1 MKKGGRMF
9 NKISVR
15 DIDSRNKRVFLR
27 VDFNV
32 PLDDKGNVQD
42 DLRIR
47 EALKTINCLIENKAI
62 VIIASHMGRPKGK
75 VVPELSLKPCA
86 KRLSELLG
94 KEVKTAPDCI
104 GDEVEKM
111 ASELKPGD
119 LLMLENLRFHKE
131 ETDNDAEFARKLSKL
146 AELYVNDAFGAV
158 HRAHASVE
166 AITHFFQIR
175 AAGFLI
181 EKELEYL
188 GNAVENP
195 KRPFVVILGGAK
207 VSGKLELII
216 NLMEKC
222 DTILLGGAMV
232 YTFLASRGRAT
243 GSSLVESDKIE
254 NAGDILKKAEDKGVE
269 LELPLDH
276 LIAKELN
283 EQSETK
289 IIDDTSEGIPAGWMG
304 VDIGPK
310 TVSKYSEY
318 LKNAKTIV
326 WNGPMGVFEIPAFAA
341 GTLNIARAVAAS
353 GAISIVG
360 GGDSAAAVKKAG
372 VTDKLTHIST
382 GGGASLEFLAGEELP
397 GIKALSDKK

>member
-1 MKKGGRMF
+1 MF

-15 DIDSRNKRVFLR
+15 DIDSNNKRVFLR

-47 EALKTINCLIENKAI
+47 EALKTINYLLENKAA
-62 VIIASHMGRPKGK
+62 VIIASHMGRPKGEI
-75 VVPELSLKPCA
+75 VPKLSLKPCA
-86 KRLSELLG
+86 KRLSELTD
-94 KEVKTAPDCI
+94 KEVKMAPDCI

-111 ASELKPGD
+111 ASELKPGG

-131 ETDNDAEFARKLSKL
+131 ETDNDVEFAKKLSEM
-146 AELYVNDAFGAV
+146 AEVYVNDAFGAV

-166 AITHFFQIR
+166 AITHFFPVR

-216 NLMEKC
+216 KLMEKC

-232 YTFLASRGRAT
+232 YTFLASKGRPT
-243 GSSLVESDKIE
+243 GSSLVESDKTE
-254 NAGDILKKAEDKGVE
+254 NAGDILKQAKDKGVK

-289 IIDDTSEGIPAGWMG
+289 IIDDTSQGIPTGWIG
-304 VDIGPK
+304 ADIGPK
-310 TVSKYSEY
+310 TISKYSEY
-318 LKNAKTIV
+318 LKSAKTIV
-326 WNGPMGVFEIPAFAA
+326 WNGPMGVFEISAFAG
-341 GTLNIARAVAAS
+341 GTLGIARAVAES

-360 GGDSAAAVKKAG
+360 GGDSASAVKKAG
-372 VTDKLTHIST
+372 ITDKIMHIST
-382 GGGASLEFLAGEELP
+382 GGGASLEFLAGKELP
-397 GIKALSDKK
+397 GIIALSDKKY

>member
-1 MKKGGRMF
+1 MF

-15 DIDSRNKRVFLR
+15 DIDSKNKRVFLR

-42 DLRIR
+42 DLRIK
-47 EALKTINCLIENKAI
+47 EALKTINYLLENKAAI
-62 VIIASHMGRPKGK
+62 IIASHMGRPKGR

-86 KRLSELLG
+86 KRLSELTG
-94 KEVKTAPDCI
+94 KEVKMAPDCI
-104 GDEVEKM
+104 GDEVKKM
-111 ASELKPGD
+111 TMELKPGGI
-119 LLMLENLRFHKE
+119 LMLENLRFHKE
-131 ETDNDAEFARKLSKL
+131 ETDNDAEFARKLSEL

-166 AITHFFQIR
+166 AITHFFPVR

-232 YTFLASRGRAT
+232 YTFLASKGRPA

-254 NAGDILKKAEDKGVE
+254 NAADILKQAKDKGVE

-283 EQSETK
+283 EQSERK
-289 IIDDTSEGIPAGWMG
+289 IIDDSPGGIPAGWIG
-304 VDIGPK
+304 ADIGPK
-310 TVSKYSEY
+310 TISKYSDY

-326 WNGPMGVFEIPAFAA
+326 WNGPMGVFEISAFAG
-341 GTLNIARAVAAS
+341 GTIRIARAVAES
-353 GAISIVG
+353 GAKSIVG

-372 VTDKLTHIST
+372 VTDKITHIST
-382 GGGASLEFLAGEELP
+382 GGGASLEFLAGKELP
-397 GIKALSDKK
+397 GIIALSDKK

>member
-1 MKKGGRMF
+1 MF

-15 DIDSRNKRVFLR
+15 DIDSNNKRVFLR

-42 DLRIR
+42 DLRIK
-47 EALKTINCLIENKAI
+47 EALKTINCLIEKKAAI
-62 VIIASHMGRPKGK
+62 IIASHMGRPKGK

-94 KEVKTAPDCI
+94 KEVKMAPDCI
-104 GDEVEKM
+104 GDEVKKK
-111 ASELKPGD
+111 ASELKPGG

-131 ETDNDAEFARKLSKL
+131 ETDNDAEFAKKLSEL

-166 AITHFFQIR
+166 AITRFFPVR

-232 YTFLASRGRAT
+232 YTFLASKGRPT

-254 NAGDILKKAEDKGVE
+254 NAGDILKQAKDMGVE

-283 EQSETK
+283 EHSETK
-289 IIDDTSEGIPAGWMG
+289 VIDDTPGGIPAGWIG
-304 VDIGPK
+304 ADIGPK
-310 TVSKYSEY
+310 TISKYSEY

-326 WNGPMGVFEIPAFAA
+326 WNGPMGVFEISVFSG
-341 GTLNIARAVAAS
+341 GTLGIARAVAES

-382 GGGASLEFLAGEELP
+382 GGGASLEFLAGKELP
-397 GIKALSDKK
+397 GIIALSDKK

>member
-1 MKKGGRMF
+1 MF

-15 DIDSRNKRVFLR
+15 DIDCKNKRVFLR

-32 PLDDKGNVQD
+32 PLDEKGNVQD

-47 EALKTINCLIENKAI
+47 EALKTINFLLKNNAA
-62 VIIASHMGRPKGK
+62 VLIASHMGRPKGK

-94 KEVKTAPDCI
+94 KEVKMAPDCI
-104 GDEVEKM
+104 GDEVKKM
-111 ASELKPGD
+111 AMELKPGGI
-119 LLMLENLRFHKE
+119 LMLENLRFHKE
-131 ETDNDAEFARKLSKL
+131 ETDNDTVFAKKLSEL
-146 AELYVNDAFGAV
+146 AQLYVNDAFGAV
-158 HRAHASVE
+158 HRAHASVD
-166 AITHFFQIR
+166 AIAHFFPIR

-195 KRPFVVILGGAK
+195 KRPFVVVLGGAK

-232 YTFLASRGRAT
+232 YTFLASKGRPT

-254 NAGDILKKAEDKGVE
+254 SAGDILKQAKAKNVE
-269 LELPLDH
+269 LELPQDH

-289 IIDDTSEGIPAGWMG
+289 VIDDTPEGIPAGWMG
-304 VDIGPK
+304 ADIGPK
-310 TVSKYSEY
+310 TILKYSDY

-326 WNGPMGVFEIPAFAA
+326 WNGPMGVFEISVFAE
-341 GTLNIARAVAAS
+341 GTFGIARAVAES

-372 VTDKLTHIST
+372 VADKLTHIST
-382 GGGASLEFLAGEELP
+382 GGGASLEFLAGEKLP
-397 GIKALSDKK
+397 GIIALSDKK